1 MSRFKLI
8 AVAGASAAVIL
19 ILGFGYILF
28 VMMTPNALT
37 PGSIEPETAAT
48 QNDPNLTV
56 GRGMQAQR
64 EAESAA
70 GKSDPVYAEP
80 GGGRRARNIK
90 ETSQPL
96 SISEDQRR
104 QLFDIL
110 DGLSPPKTDKA
121 EFELMIG
128 TAVPRQTDLG
138 ILPDRAARLLGGYWN
153 DGVVV
158 VGDTAVIVD
167 DDSRRVVAIIPRG

>member
-1 MSRFKLI
+1 ML
-8 AVAGASAAVIL
+8 
-19 ILGFGYILF
+19 
-28 VMMTPNALT
+28 TPNAFT
-37 PGSIEPETAAT
+37 PGSLEPETAAT

-80 GGGRRARNIK
+80 QGGRRARNIK
-90 ETSQPL
+90 ETSQAL

-110 DGLSPPKTDKA
+110 DRTSPPKTQKA

-128 TAVPRQTDLG
+128 AAVPRQTDLG
-138 ILPDRAARLLGGYWN
+138 LLPDEAARLLGGYWK
-153 DGVVV
+153 DGVVL

-167 DDSRRVVAIIPRG
+167 DDSLRVVAIIPRS

>member
-1 MSRFKLI
+1 MKRFTLL

-28 VMMTPNALT
+28 AMLTPNALT
-37 PGSIEPETAAT
+37 PGGIEPETAAT
-48 QNDPNLTV
+48 RNDPNLTV

-70 GKSDPVYAEP
+70 GKSDPVYAQP

-90 ETSQPL
+90 DTSQPL
-96 SISEDQRR
+96 SISADQRR
-104 QLFDIL
+104 ELFDIL
-110 DGLSPPKTDKA
+110 DRGSPPKTEKA
-121 EFELMIG
+121 DFELMIG
-128 TAVPRQTDLG
+128 AAVPRQTDLG
-138 ILPDRAARLLGGYWN
+138 VLPDTAARLLGGYWN

-158 VGDTAVIVD
+158 VGDSAVIVD
-167 DDSRRVVAIIPRG
+167 DDSRRVVAIIPRS